1 MISLHRP
8 SWRPSLFINPPLS
21 LPFMNA
27 RIAYISSILLL
38 FMFFAGSTTVR
49 AQDEHKA
56 NLIESRA
63 AVSKTAAAQSASI
76 TGAKVACQQGFAD
89 IYPCQTADLMARVG
103 VFDLA
108 GGLSDASPVAT
119 NDIWGWSDPNSGR
132 EFALVGTIGG
142 TSFVEITDA
151 ENPVVVGFLA
161 THTPAQ
167 VWRDI
172 KVYEN
177 HAFIVADAAGAH
189 GMQVF
194 DLTQLTTAQ
203 APTMFEETAH
213 YNGINSAHNIVIN
226 EETGFAY
233 LVGGSGGG
241 QTCGGGLHIVNI
253 QDPVDPQFVG
263 CFNSGYT
270 HDAQCV
276 VYNGPDTEHQG
287 KEICIESSVKDV
299 VVTDVTNKSNPVILG
314 TGTYPQVEYV
324 HQGWFTEDHRY
335 FFQNDELDEG
345 RRGNNTKTIV
355 WDMIDL
361 DDPVVLDEYLALT
374 EVIDHNLYI
383 KGDYMYQSNY
393 FAGLRII
400 DVSNPTNLVEVAYFD
415 TVPGSNATSFGDGSW
430 SNYPFFESGT
440 IAVSSQQGGLFLVQS
455 SAVETSVDEFELPN
469 QLTLTAAFPNPFDE
483 RTTFTLT
490 VDQTQ
495 QAQVMAYDMLG
506 RQVAVLFEG
515 QVQPDAPQTIAFDAP
530 DLPNGKYI
538 VRATGE
544 TATQSQVVTLIR

>member
-1 MISLHRP
+1 
-8 SWRPSLFINPPLS
+8 
-21 LPFMNA
+21 MNA
-27 RIAYISSILLL
+27 RIAYISSIFFL
-38 FMFFAGSTTVR
+38 FVFFAGSTTVL

-56 NLIESRA
+56 GLVESHA
-63 AVSKTAAAQSASI
+63 AVSKTAATQSESI

-89 IYPCQTADLMARVG
+89 IYPCQTADLMARIS
-103 VFDLA
+103 VFNLA
-108 GGLSDASPVAT
+108 GGLSDAAAIAT
-119 NDIWGWSDPNSGR
+119 NDIWGWSDPNSDR

-151 ENPVVVGFLA
+151 ENPVVVGFLE

-203 APTMFEETAH
+203 APVLFEETAH
-213 YNGINSAHNIVIN
+213 YSGINSAHNIVIN

-263 CFNSGYT
+263 CSNTGYT

-276 VYNGPDTEHQG
+276 VYNGPDTAHQG
-287 KEICIESSVKDV
+287 REICVESSVKDV
-299 VVTDVTNKSNPVILG
+299 VITDVTDKDNTFIIG

-400 DVSNPTNLVEVAYFD
+400 DVSDPNNLVEVAYFD

-469 QLTLTAAFPNPFDE
+469 QLTLTSAYPNPFDE
-483 RTTFTLT
+483 QTTFTLT
-490 VDQTQ
+490 VDKPQR
-495 QAQVMAYDMLG
+495 AQVVAYDMLG
-506 RQVAVLFEG
+506 RQVAVLFDG
-515 QVQPDAPQTIAFDAP
+515 QIQPDAPQTISFEAP
-530 DLPNGKYI
+530 ELPNGKYI

-544 TATQSQVVTLIR
+544 TATKSQVVTLIR